1 LIKMYNKIILPTDG
15 SKCAMKGVKEGLEVG
30 EKLGIKV
37 IAVYVVN
44 TSEFDSLHH
53 ESIRASAES
62 GLKERGEK
70 TLEDVEKV
78 AEGRNIELETKI
90 SSGKPYKKITELADK
105 NDIIYISTHG
115 LSGFSKFFLGSTTE
129 RVLKNTEA
137 TVAVVNGR

>member
-1 LIKMYNKIILPTDG
+1 MNMYNKIVLPTDG
-15 SKCAMKGVKEGLEVG
+15 SDCAMKGVKEGLEFG

-37 IAVYVVN
+37 TAVYVVN
-44 TSEFDSLHH
+44 TSEFESLHH
-53 ESIRASAES
+53 ESIRASAKS

-70 TLEDVEKV
+70 ALEDVKKA
-78 AEGRNIELETKI
+78 AEGRDIELETKI

-115 LSGFSKFFLGSTTE
+115 LSGFSNFFLGSTTE

-137 TVAVVNGR
+137 TVAVVNGK